1 MKKFLKVFLIIL
13 IVIIVLVAIIAFFV
27 LNKLNK
33 INYVDIPKEEIEVNT
48 GIEETL
54 SGYRNIA
61 IFGIDTRE
69 DTYSGSRS
77 DCIMIASI
85 NHNTKEIKLVSVYR
99 DTYLN
104 IPGRGLDKVNHAY
117 AFGGPAL
124 SMSTLNTNLDLDIT
138 EFATV
143 NFTATKDIIDAIGGV
158 TLTVTDA
165 EAGSIPRITGGG
177 TYLLDGE
184 QALAYG
190 RIRKIDNDYKR
201 TERMRTVV
209 MAVFEKAKTMNVTEL
224 NRLVDKLLPEVYTNI
239 SATDIL
245 ALVPKMYSYSI
256 VESQGWPY
264 ETKGIMLGGVWYGPP
279 VNLEK
284 NVIELHQELFGKENY
299 IPTETVKEISNKIIN
314 KTGYNR

>member
-1 MKKFLKVFLIIL
+1 MKKFFKVLFIILIIL
-13 IVIIVLVAIIAFFV
+13 LLIIGSVAVFV
-27 LNKLNK
+27 VNKLNK
-33 INYVDIPKEEIEVNT
+33 INYVEISKEEIEVNT
-48 GIEETL
+48 GVEENL

-61 IFGIDTRE
+61 LFGIDTRD
-69 DTYSGSRS
+69 DTYEGSRS
-77 DCIMIASI
+77 DCIMITSI
-85 NHNTKEIKLVSVYR
+85 NHDTKEIKIVSVYR

-117 AFGGPAL
+117 SYGGPAL

-143 NFTATKDIIDAIGGV
+143 NFTATKDIINAIGGV

-165 EAGSIPRITGGG
+165 EAKSIPRISSGG

-209 MAVFEKAKTMNVTEL
+209 MAVFEKAKTMSITEL
-224 NRLVDKLLPEVYTNI
+224 NKLANQLLPEIYTNI
-239 SATDIL
+239 SATEIL
-245 ALVPKMYSYSI
+245 ALIPKIYSYSI

-264 ETKGIMLGGVWYGPP
+264 ETRGITLGGVWYGPP
-279 VNLEK
+279 VNLAK
-284 NVIELHQELFGKENY
+284 NVAELHKTLFGKTEY
-299 IPTETVKEISNKIIN
+299 VPTETVQEISNNIIN
-314 KTGYNR
+314 KTGYR

>member
-1 MKKFLKVFLIIL
+1 MKKFFKVLSIILIIL
-13 IVIIVLVAIIAFFV
+13 LLIVGIVAVFV
-27 LNKLNK
+27 VNKLNK
-33 INYVDIPKEEIEVNT
+33 INYVEISKEEIEVNT
-48 GIEETL
+48 GVEENL

-61 IFGIDTRE
+61 LFGIDTRD
-69 DTYSGSRS
+69 DTYEGSRS

-85 NHNTKEIKLVSVYR
+85 NHDTKEIKIVSVYR

-117 AFGGPAL
+117 SYGGPAL

-143 NFTATKDIIDAIGGV
+143 NFTATKDIINAIGGV
-158 TLTVTDA
+158 EIEVTDA
-165 EAGSIPRITGGG
+165 EAKSIPRISSGG

-209 MAVFEKAKTMNVTEL
+209 MAVFEKAKTMSITEL
-224 NRLVDKLLPEVYTNI
+224 NKLANQLLPEIYTNI
-239 SATDIL
+239 SATEIL
-245 ALVPKMYSYSI
+245 SLIPKIYSYSI

-264 ETKGIMLGGVWYGPP
+264 ETRGITLGGVWYGPP
-279 VNLEK
+279 VNLAK
-284 NVIELHQELFGKENY
+284 NVAELHKTLFGKTEY
-299 IPTETVKEISNKIIN
+299 VPTETVQEISNNIIN
-314 KTGYNR
+314 KTGYR

>member
-1 MKKFLKVFLIIL
+1 MKKFFKVLFIILIIL
-13 IVIIVLVAIIAFFV
+13 LLIIGSVAVFV
-27 LNKLNK
+27 VNKLNK
-33 INYVDIPKEEIEVNT
+33 INYVEISKEEIEVNT
-48 GIEETL
+48 GVEENL

-61 IFGIDTRE
+61 LFGIDTRD
-69 DTYSGSRS
+69 DTYEGSRS

-85 NHNTKEIKLVSVYR
+85 NHDTKEIKIVSVYR

-117 AFGGPAL
+117 AYGGPVL

-143 NFTATKDIIDAIGGV
+143 NFTSTKDIINAIGGV

-165 EAGSIPRITGGG
+165 EAKSIPRISSGG

-209 MAVFEKAKTMNVTEL
+209 MAVFEKAKTMSITEL
-224 NRLVDKLLPEVYTNI
+224 NKLANQLLPEIYTNI
-239 SATDIL
+239 SATEIL
-245 ALVPKMYSYSI
+245 ALIPKIYSYSI

-264 ETKGIMLGGVWYGPP
+264 ETRGITLGGVWYGPP
-279 VNLEK
+279 VNLAK
-284 NVIELHQELFGKENY
+284 NVAELHKTLFGKTEY
-299 IPTETVKEISNKIIN
+299 VPTETVQEISNNIIN
-314 KTGYNR
+314 KTGYR

>member
-1 MKKFLKVFLIIL
+1 MKKFFKVLFIILIIL
-13 IVIIVLVAIIAFFV
+13 LLIIGSVAVFV
-27 LNKLNK
+27 VNKLNK
-33 INYVDIPKEEIEVNT
+33 INYVEISKEEIEVNT
-48 GIEETL
+48 GVEENL

-61 IFGIDTRE
+61 LFGIDTRD
-69 DTYSGSRS
+69 DTYEGSRS

-85 NHNTKEIKLVSVYR
+85 NHDTKEIKIVSVYR

-117 AFGGPAL
+117 AYGGPAL

-143 NFTATKDIIDAIGGV
+143 NFTATKDIINAIGGV

-165 EAGSIPRITGGG
+165 EAKSIPRISSGG

-209 MAVFEKAKTMNVTEL
+209 MAVFEKAKTMSITEL
-224 NRLVDKLLPEVYTNI
+224 NKLANQLLPEIYTNI
-239 SATDIL
+239 SATEIL
-245 ALVPKMYSYSI
+245 ALIPKIYSYSI

-264 ETKGIMLGGVWYGPP
+264 ETRGITLGGVWYGPP
-279 VNLEK
+279 VNLAK
-284 NVIELHQELFGKENY
+284 NVAELHKTLFGKTEY
-299 IPTETVKEISNKIIN
+299 VPTETVQEISNNIIN
-314 KTGYNR
+314 KTGYR

>member
-1 MKKFLKVFLIIL
+1 MKKFFKVLFIILIIL
-13 IVIIVLVAIIAFFV
+13 LLIIGSVAVFV
-27 LNKLNK
+27 VNKLNK
-33 INYVDIPKEEIEVNT
+33 INYVEISKEEIEVNT
-48 GIEETL
+48 GVEENL

-61 IFGIDTRE
+61 LFGIDTRD
-69 DTYSGSRS
+69 DTYEGSRS

-85 NHNTKEIKLVSVYR
+85 NHDTKEIKIVSVYR

-158 TLTVTDA
+158 TLTVTDD
-165 EAGSIPRITGGG
+165 EAGSIPRIPGGG

-209 MAVFEKAKTMNVTEL
+209 MAVFEKAKTMSITEL
-224 NRLVDKLLPEVYTNI
+224 NKLANQLLPEIYTNI
-239 SATDIL
+239 SATEIL
-245 ALVPKMYSYSI
+245 ALIPKIYSYSI

-264 ETKGIMLGGVWYGPP
+264 ETRGITLGGVWYGPP
-279 VNLEK
+279 VNLAK
-284 NVIELHQELFGKENY
+284 NVAELHKTLFGKTEY
-299 IPTETVKEISNKIIN
+299 VPTETVQEISNNIIN
-314 KTGYNR
+314 KTGYR

>member
-1 MKKFLKVFLIIL
+1 MKKFFKVLFIILIIL
-13 IVIIVLVAIIAFFV
+13 LLIIGSVAVFV
-27 LNKLNK
+27 VNKLNK
-33 INYVDIPKEEIEVNT
+33 INYVEISKEEIEVNT
-48 GIEETL
+48 GVEENL

-61 IFGIDTRE
+61 LFGIDTRD
-69 DTYSGSRS
+69 DTYEGSRS

-85 NHNTKEIKLVSVYR
+85 NHDTKEIKIVSVYR

-117 AFGGPAL
+117 AYGGPVL

-143 NFTATKDIIDAIGGV
+143 NFTATKDIINAIGGV

-165 EAGSIPRITGGG
+165 EAKSIPRISSGG

-209 MAVFEKAKTMNVTEL
+209 MAVFEKAKTMSITEL
-224 NRLVDKLLPEVYTNI
+224 NKLANQLLPEIYTNI
-239 SATDIL
+239 SATEIL
-245 ALVPKMYSYSI
+245 ALIPKIYSYSI

-264 ETKGIMLGGVWYGPP
+264 ETRGITLGGVWYGPP
-279 VNLEK
+279 VNLAK
-284 NVIELHQELFGKENY
+284 NVAELHKTLFGKTEY
-299 IPTETVKEISNKIIN
+299 VPTETVQEISNNIIN
-314 KTGYNR
+314 KTGYR

>member
-1 MKKFLKVFLIIL
+1 MKKFFKVLSIILIIL
-13 IVIIVLVAIIAFFV
+13 LLIVGIVAVFV
-27 LNKLNK
+27 VNKLNK
-33 INYVDIPKEEIEVNT
+33 INYVEISKEEIEVNT
-48 GIEETL
+48 GVEENL

-61 IFGIDTRE
+61 LFGIDTRD
-69 DTYSGSRS
+69 DTYEGSRS

-85 NHNTKEIKLVSVYR
+85 NHDTKEIKIVSVYR

-117 AFGGPAL
+117 SYGGPAL

-143 NFTATKDIIDAIGGV
+143 NFTATKDIINAIGGV

-165 EAGSIPRITGGG
+165 EAKSIPRISSGG

-190 RIRKIDNDYKR
+190 RIRKIDSDYKR

-209 MAVFEKAKTMNVTEL
+209 MAVFEKAKTMSITEL
-224 NRLVDKLLPEVYTNI
+224 NKLANQLLPEIYTNI
-239 SATDIL
+239 SATEIL
-245 ALVPKMYSYSI
+245 ALIPKIYSYSI

-264 ETKGIMLGGVWYGPP
+264 ETRGITLGGVWYGPP
-279 VNLEK
+279 VNLAK
-284 NVIELHQELFGKENY
+284 NVAELHKTLFGKTEY
-299 IPTETVKEISNKIIN
+299 VPTETVQEISNNIIN
-314 KTGYNR
+314 KTGYR

>member
-1 MKKFLKVFLIIL
+1 MKKFFKVLFIILIIL
-13 IVIIVLVAIIAFFV
+13 LLIIGSVAVFLV
-27 LNKLNK
+27 NKLNK
-33 INYVDIPKEEIEVNT
+33 INYVEISKEEIEVNT
-48 GIEETL
+48 GVEENL

-61 IFGIDTRE
+61 LFGIDTRD
-69 DTYSGSRS
+69 DTYEGSRS

-85 NHNTKEIKLVSVYR
+85 NHDTKEIKIVSVYR

-117 AFGGPAL
+117 AYGGPVL

-138 EFATV
+138 EFVTV
-143 NFTATKDIIDAIGGV
+143 NFTATKDIINAIGGV

-165 EAGSIPRITGGG
+165 EAKSIPRISSGG

-209 MAVFEKAKTMNVTEL
+209 MAVFEKAKTMSITEL
-224 NRLVDKLLPEVYTNI
+224 NKLANQLLPEIYTNI
-239 SATDIL
+239 SATEIL
-245 ALVPKMYSYSI
+245 ALVPKIYSYSI

-264 ETKGIMLGGVWYGPP
+264 ETRGITLGGVWYGPP
-279 VNLEK
+279 VNLAK
-284 NVIELHQELFGKENY
+284 NVAELHKTLFGKTEY
-299 IPTETVKEISNKIIN
+299 VPTETVQEISNNIIN
-314 KTGYNR
+314 KTGYR

>member
-1 MKKFLKVFLIIL
+1 MKKFFKVLFIILIIL
-13 IVIIVLVAIIAFFV
+13 LLIIGSVAVFV
-27 LNKLNK
+27 VNKLNK
-33 INYVDIPKEEIEVNT
+33 INYVEISKEEIEVNT
-48 GIEETL
+48 GVEENL

-61 IFGIDTRE
+61 LFGIDTRD
-69 DTYSGSRS
+69 DTYEGSRS

-85 NHNTKEIKLVSVYR
+85 NHDTKEIKIVSVYR

-117 AFGGPAL
+117 AYGGPVL

-138 EFATV
+138 EFVTV
-143 NFTATKDIIDAIGGV
+143 NFTATKDIINAIGGV

-165 EAGSIPRITGGG
+165 EAKSIPRISSGG

-209 MAVFEKAKTMNVTEL
+209 MAVFEKAKTMSITEL
-224 NRLVDKLLPEVYTNI
+224 NKLANQLLPEIYTNI
-239 SATDIL
+239 SATEIL
-245 ALVPKMYSYSI
+245 ALIPKIYSYSI

-264 ETKGIMLGGVWYGPP
+264 ETRGITLGGVWYGPP
-279 VNLEK
+279 VNLAK
-284 NVIELHQELFGKENY
+284 NVAELHKTLFGKTEY
-299 IPTETVKEISNKIIN
+299 VPTETVQEISNNIIN
-314 KTGYNR
+314 KTGYR

>member
-1 MKKFLKVFLIIL
+1 MKKFFKVLFIILIIL
-13 IVIIVLVAIIAFFV
+13 LLIIGSVAVFLV
-27 LNKLNK
+27 NKLNK
-33 INYVDIPKEEIEVNT
+33 INYVEISKEEIEVNT
-48 GIEETL
+48 GVEENL

-61 IFGIDTRE
+61 LFGIDTRD
-69 DTYSGSRS
+69 DTYEGSRS

-85 NHNTKEIKLVSVYR
+85 NHDTKEIKIVSVYR

-117 AFGGPAL
+117 AYGGPVL

-138 EFATV
+138 EFVTV
-143 NFTATKDIIDAIGGV
+143 NFTATKDIINAIGGV

-165 EAGSIPRITGGG
+165 EAKSIPRISSGG

-209 MAVFEKAKTMNVTEL
+209 MAVFEKAKTMSITEL
-224 NRLVDKLLPEVYTNI
+224 NKLANQLLPEIYTNI
-239 SATDIL
+239 SATEIL
-245 ALVPKMYSYSI
+245 ALIPKIYSYSI

-264 ETKGIMLGGVWYGPP
+264 ETRGITLGGVWYGPP
-279 VNLEK
+279 VNLAK
-284 NVIELHQELFGKENY
+284 NVAELHKTLFGKTEY
-299 IPTETVKEISNKIIN
+299 VPTETVQEISNNIIN
-314 KTGYNR
+314 KTGYR

>member
-1 MKKFLKVFLIIL
+1 MKKFFKVLSIILIIL
-13 IVIIVLVAIIAFFV
+13 LLIVGIVAVFV
-27 LNKLNK
+27 VNKLNK
-33 INYVDIPKEEIEVNT
+33 INYVEISKEEIEVNT
-48 GIEETL
+48 GVEENL

-61 IFGIDTRE
+61 LFGIDTRD
-69 DTYSGSRS
+69 DTYEGSRS

-85 NHNTKEIKLVSVYR
+85 NHDTKEIKIVSVYR

-117 AFGGPAL
+117 SYGGPAL

-143 NFTATKDIIDAIGGV
+143 NFTATKDIINAIGGV
-158 TLTVTDA
+158 EIEVTDA
-165 EAGSIPRITGGG
+165 EAKSIPRISSGG

-190 RIRKIDNDYKR
+190 RIRKIDSDYKR

-209 MAVFEKAKTMNVTEL
+209 MAVFEKAKTMSITEL
-224 NRLVDKLLPEVYTNI
+224 NKLANQLLPEIYTNI
-239 SATDIL
+239 SATEIL
-245 ALVPKMYSYSI
+245 ALIPKIYSYSI

-264 ETKGIMLGGVWYGPP
+264 ETRGITLGGVWYGPP
-279 VNLEK
+279 VNLAK
-284 NVIELHQELFGKENY
+284 NVAELHKTLFGKTEY
-299 IPTETVKEISNKIIN
+299 VPTETVQEISNNIIN
-314 KTGYNR
+314 KTGYR

>member
-1 MKKFLKVFLIIL
+1 MKKFFKVLFIILIIL
-13 IVIIVLVAIIAFFV
+13 LLIIGSVAVFV
-27 LNKLNK
+27 VNKLNK
-33 INYVDIPKEEIEVNT
+33 INYVEISKEEIEVNT
-48 GIEETL
+48 GVEENL

-61 IFGIDTRE
+61 LFGIDTRD
-69 DTYSGSRS
+69 DTYEGSRS

-85 NHNTKEIKLVSVYR
+85 NHDTKEIKIVSVYR

-117 AFGGPAL
+117 SYGGPAL

-143 NFTATKDIIDAIGGV
+143 NFTATKDIINAIGGV

-165 EAGSIPRITGGG
+165 EAKSIPRISSGG

-209 MAVFEKAKTMNVTEL
+209 MAVFEKAKTMSITEL
-224 NRLVDKLLPEVYTNI
+224 NKLANQLLPEIYTNI
-239 SATDIL
+239 SATEIL
-245 ALVPKMYSYSI
+245 ALIPKIYSYSI

-264 ETKGIMLGGVWYGPP
+264 ETRGITLGGVWYGPP
-279 VNLEK
+279 VNLAK
-284 NVIELHQELFGKENY
+284 NVAELHKTLFGKTEY
-299 IPTETVKEISNKIIN
+299 VPTETVQEISNNIIN
-314 KTGYNR
+314 KTGYR

>member
-1 MKKFLKVFLIIL
+1 MKKFFKVLFIILIIL
-13 IVIIVLVAIIAFFV
+13 LLIIGSVAVFV
-27 LNKLNK
+27 VNKLNK
-33 INYVDIPKEEIEVNT
+33 INYVEISKEEIEVNT
-48 GIEETL
+48 GVEENL

-61 IFGIDTRE
+61 LFGIDTRD
-69 DTYSGSRS
+69 DTYEGSRS

-85 NHNTKEIKLVSVYR
+85 NHDTKEIKIVSVYR

-117 AFGGPAL
+117 SYGGPAL

-143 NFTATKDIIDAIGGV
+143 NFTATKDIINAIGGV
-158 TLTVTDA
+158 EIEVTDA
-165 EAGSIPRITGGG
+165 EAKSIPRISSGG

-209 MAVFEKAKTMNVTEL
+209 MAVFEKAKKMSITEL
-224 NRLVDKLLPEVYTNI
+224 NKLANQLLPEIYTNI
-239 SATDIL
+239 SATEIL
-245 ALVPKMYSYSI
+245 SLIPKIYSYSI

-264 ETKGIMLGGVWYGPP
+264 ETRGITLGGVWYGPP
-279 VNLEK
+279 VNLAK
-284 NVIELHQELFGKENY
+284 NVAELHKTLFGKTEY
-299 IPTETVKEISNKIIN
+299 VPTETVQEISNNIIN
-314 KTGYNR
+314 KTGYR

>member
-13 IVIIVLVAIIAFFV
+13 IVIIVLAAILVFFV

-85 NHNTKEIKLVSVYR
+85 NHDTKEIKLVSVYR

-165 EAGSIPRITGGG
+165 EAGSIPRITGADTTESRSRRNRIWEQTQPNLGADANEPGG
-177 TYLLDGE
+177 RRE
-184 QALAYG
+184 
-190 RIRKIDNDYKR
+190 RIC
-201 TERMRTVV
+201 
-209 MAVFEKAKTMNVTEL
+209 
-224 NRLVDKLLPEVYTNI
+224 
-239 SATDIL
+239 
-245 ALVPKMYSYSI
+245 
-256 VESQGWPY
+256 SQ
-264 ETKGIMLGGVWYGPP
+264 I
-279 VNLEK
+279 
-284 NVIELHQELFGKENY
+284 
-299 IPTETVKEISNKIIN
+299 
-314 KTGYNR
+314 R

>member
-1 MKKFLKVFLIIL
+1 MKKFLKIFLTIIIIL
-13 IVIIVLVAIIAFFV
+13 IVLAGIAIFFA
-27 LNKLNK
+27 LSKLKK
-33 INYVDIPKEEIEVNT
+33 INYVEIPKEEIEINT
-48 GIEETL
+48 GVEENL

-61 IFGIDTRE
+61 IFGIDTR
-69 DTYSGSRS
+69 DNTYSGSRS
-77 DCIMIASI
+77 DCIIIASI
-85 NHNTKEIKLVSVYR
+85 NHDTKEIKLVSVYR

-117 AFGGPAL
+117 AYGGPAL
-124 SMSTLNTNLDLDIT
+124 SMSALNTNLDLDIT
-138 EFATV
+138 EFVTV
-143 NFTATKDIIDAIGGV
+143 NFTATKDIINAIGGV

-165 EAGSIPRITGGG
+165 EAESIPRISSGG

-209 MAVFEKAKTMNVTEL
+209 MAVFEKAKTMSVTEL
-224 NRLVDKLLPEVYTNI
+224 NKLVDQVLPEIYTNI
-239 SATDIL
+239 SATEIL
-245 ALVPKMYSYSI
+245 ALIPKIYSYSI

-264 ETKGIMLGGVWYGPP
+264 ETRGITLGGVWYGPP

-284 NVIELHQELFGKENY
+284 NVIELHQELFGNENY
-299 IPTETVKEISNKIIN
+299 TPTETVKGISNNIIN

>member
-1 MKKFLKVFLIIL
+1 MKKFFKVLFIILIIL
-13 IVIIVLVAIIAFFV
+13 LLIIGSVAVFLV
-27 LNKLNK
+27 NKLNK
-33 INYVDIPKEEIEVNT
+33 INYVEISKEEIEVNT
-48 GIEETL
+48 GVEENL

-61 IFGIDTRE
+61 LFGIDTRD
-69 DTYSGSRS
+69 DTYEGSRS

-85 NHNTKEIKLVSVYR
+85 NHDTKEIKIVSVYR

-117 AFGGPAL
+117 AYGGPVL

-143 NFTATKDIIDAIGGV
+143 NFTSTKDIINAIGGV

-165 EAGSIPRITGGG
+165 EAKSIPRISSGG

-209 MAVFEKAKTMNVTEL
+209 MAVFEKAKTMSITEL
-224 NRLVDKLLPEVYTNI
+224 NKLANQLLPEIYTNI
-239 SATDIL
+239 SATEIL
-245 ALVPKMYSYSI
+245 ALIPKIYSYSI

-264 ETKGIMLGGVWYGPP
+264 ETRGITLGGVWYGPP
-279 VNLEK
+279 VNLAK
-284 NVIELHQELFGKENY
+284 NVAELHKTLFGKTEY
-299 IPTETVKEISNKIIN
+299 VPTETVQEISNNIIN
-314 KTGYNR
+314 KTGYR

>member
-1 MKKFLKVFLIIL
+1 MKKFFKVLFIILIIL
-13 IVIIVLVAIIAFFV
+13 LLIIGSVAVFV
-27 LNKLNK
+27 VNKLNK
-33 INYVDIPKEEIEVNT
+33 INYVEISKEEIEVNT
-48 GIEETL
+48 GVEENL

-61 IFGIDTRE
+61 LFGIDTRD
-69 DTYSGSRS
+69 DTYEGSRS

-85 NHNTKEIKLVSVYR
+85 NHDTKEIKIVSVYR

-117 AFGGPAL
+117 SYGGPAL

-143 NFTATKDIIDAIGGV
+143 NFTATKDIINAIGGV
-158 TLTVTDA
+158 EIEVTDA
-165 EAGSIPRITGGG
+165 EAKSIPRISSGG

-190 RIRKIDNDYKR
+190 RIRKIDSDYKR

-209 MAVFEKAKTMNVTEL
+209 MAVFEKAKTMSITEL
-224 NRLVDKLLPEVYTNI
+224 NKLANQLLPEIYTNI
-239 SATDIL
+239 SATEIL
-245 ALVPKMYSYSI
+245 ALIPKIYSYSI

-264 ETKGIMLGGVWYGPP
+264 ETRGITLGGVWYGPP
-279 VNLEK
+279 VNLAK
-284 NVIELHQELFGKENY
+284 NVAELHKTLFGKTEY
-299 IPTETVKEISNKIIN
+299 VPTETVQEISNNIIN
-314 KTGYNR
+314 KTGYR

>member
-1 MKKFLKVFLIIL
+1 MKKFFKVLSIILIIL
-13 IVIIVLVAIIAFFV
+13 LLIVGIVAVFV
-27 LNKLNK
+27 VNKLNK
-33 INYVDIPKEEIEVNT
+33 INYVEISKEEIEVNT
-48 GIEETL
+48 GVEENL

-61 IFGIDTRE
+61 LFGIDTRD
-69 DTYSGSRS
+69 DTYEGSRS

-85 NHNTKEIKLVSVYR
+85 NHDTKEIKIVSVYR

-117 AFGGPAL
+117 SYGGPAL

-143 NFTATKDIIDAIGGV
+143 NFTATKDIINAIGGV

-165 EAGSIPRITGGG
+165 EAKSIPRISSGG

-190 RIRKIDNDYKR
+190 RIRKIDSDYKR

-209 MAVFEKAKTMNVTEL
+209 MAVFEKAKTMSITEL
-224 NRLVDKLLPEVYTNI
+224 NKLANQLLPEIYTNI
-239 SATDIL
+239 SATEIL
-245 ALVPKMYSYSI
+245 ALIPKIYSYSI

-264 ETKGIMLGGVWYGPP
+264 ETRGITLGGVWYGPP
-279 VNLEK
+279 INLAK
-284 NVIELHQELFGKENY
+284 NVAELHKTLFGKTEY
-299 IPTETVKEISNKIIN
+299 VPTETVQEISNNIIN
-314 KTGYNR
+314 KTGYR